1 MKARTLTAVLL
12 AALSLH
18 VGACDKTTSGGTTEG
33 TKGEPTVADSR
44 GGEEHAGDDGAGE
57 EGDDEQKKPGL
68 LDGIDGTK
76 SDPIMWVH
84 RGENGPTYLLG
95 SVHMGVDVEKNM
107 APVVLAALDRSS
119 TFASE
124 ADVQAA
130 APLVL
135 KRAILPEGRTLE
147 DELGEETYAK
157 LEEILDGSLSSY
169 KGFKPFFIVSLL
181 GPKMMPP
188 EAPLGMMDLVLE
200 NRARANG
207 AKIGYLE
214 EASFQLDLLEETMT
228 PEVLEEMV
236 GDFENQK
243 EVMGQMLVHYL
254 EGDADALNTTF
265 MEQATASDADRY
277 EGLLFKRNENWV
289 PRLKEILDA
298 GDGFVVFGAAH
309 AFGDRGVIALLEKEG
324 YAFERV
330 KAGSEVPPKA
340 TK

>member
-1 MKARTLTAVLL
+1 MKARTLIAMLL

-18 VGACDKTTSGGTTEG
+18 VSACDKTASEG
-33 TKGEPTVADSR
+33 PKGEPTVADPK
-44 GGEEHAGDDGAGE
+44 GDEERAGNDGAGE
-57 EGDDEQKKPGL
+57 DEEKKPGL

-84 RGENGPTYLLG
+84 KGKNGPTYILG

-107 APVVLAALDRSS
+107 APVVLKALDRST

-130 APLVL
+130 APLIIA
-135 KRAILPEGRTLE
+135 RAALPEGRTLK
-147 DELGEETYAK
+147 DELGKEDYKK
-157 LEEILDGSLSSY
+157 LEKILGSLDSY
-169 KGFKPFFIVSLL
+169 RSFRPFFIVSLL
-181 GPKMMPP
+181 GPQMMPP
-188 EAPLGMMDLVLE
+188 EAPMGMMDLVLE
-200 NRARANG
+200 NRAKARG
-207 AKIGYLE
+207 ATIGYLE

-228 PEVLEEMV
+228 PEVLSEMIR
-236 GDFENQK
+236 DFDKQK

-254 EGDADALNTTF
+254 KGDADALNKTF
-265 MEQATASDADRY
+265 MEQATAADAERY
-277 EGLLFKRNENWV
+277 EGLLFKRNENWI

-324 YAFERV
+324 YTFERV
-330 KAGSEVPPKA
+330 KASTEVPAKSA
-340 TK
+340 K